1 MDVTVTCKVAEE
13 IENKDEIL
21 TLFLDYLTETLG
33 KCRNTDLS
41 SNESEIL
48 LATQFAIQS
57 APNIRKKLEKQVLRF
72 QTSVKLLLNLTFGVF
87 NHRDKIEVAQNGP
100 GEMIAGTEKPD

>member
-1 MDVTVTCKVAEE
+1 MDVTVNCKVAEA

-33 KCRNTDLS
+33 EYRNTDLS

-48 LATQFAIQS
+48 LAT
-57 APNIRKKLEKQVLRF
+57 
-72 QTSVKLLLNLTFGVF
+72 
-87 NHRDKIEVAQNGP
+87 
-100 GEMIAGTEKPD
+100 